1 MSDTTTTEAAKTV
14 ATELGKIVVKTTVQ
28 TAVEVTAAVALL
40 AAVGFVATKVQE
52 RRAKKAVTPVQES
65 E

>member
-1 MSDTTTTEAAKTV
+1 MSDTTTVEAAKDV
-14 ATELGKIVVKTTVQ
+14 AVELGKVAAKAAVQ

-40 AAVGFVATKVQE
+40 AAAGFVAQKVQD
-52 RRAKKAVTPVQES
+52 RRAKKNLAVVS